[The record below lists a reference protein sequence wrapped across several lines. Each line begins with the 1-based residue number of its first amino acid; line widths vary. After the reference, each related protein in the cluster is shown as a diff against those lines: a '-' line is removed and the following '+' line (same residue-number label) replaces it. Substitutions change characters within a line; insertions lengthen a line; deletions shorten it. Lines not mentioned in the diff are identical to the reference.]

1 MDQKTLM
8 STLHSASARG
18 IQLIPPNIL
27 SESIGS
33 IGLKDPLTIA
43 PTATLQNCLD
53 TMQKHRV
60 GSLLI
65 TDENDKLVGIFTE
78 RDFLLKVIGKISD
91 LSSRSVGEFMTKDPV
106 RERPEASLAF
116 ALSVM
121 SHGGFRH
128 VPIVDQDDVPIGM
141 ISVKDVVD
149 YLVERMLSGI
159 LRECELELSD

>member
-8 STLHSASARG
+8 STLHSATARG

-33 IGLKDPLTIA
+33 IGLKYPLTVL
-43 PTATLQNCLD
+43 PTVTLQECLD
-53 TMQKHRV
+53 TMQKYRV
-60 GSLLI
+60 GSLLV
-65 TDENDKLVGIFTE
+65 TDASHKLVGIFSE
-78 RDFLLKVIGKISD
+78 RDFLLKVMGKVTD
-91 LSSRSVGEFMTKDPV
+91 LSSHKVADFMTKDPV

-128 VPIVDQDDVPIGM
+128 VPIVDQDDVPIG
-141 ISVKDVVD
+141 IVSVKDVVD
-149 YLVERMLSGI
+149 HFVRRMLDGI
-159 LRECELELSD
+159 FASVDTVL